1 LPAHPIST
9 TGLLSASCL
18 IGALA
23 VVMTGSSRAAVPE
36 DTMRAWRDKA
46 PEALDVTV
54 LSSDQASTTNVRRD
68 RTPPSTV
75 TTAIVTLNARVDYVR
90 RTASGVMKDS
100 MIVVRYQ
107 VTRED
112 PPVPGVTGNR
122 ALLTGEKA
130 TVYLKNMGAN
140 DFVPA
145 CEARLVPQPR

>member
-1 LPAHPIST
+1 
-9 TGLLSASCL
+9 LLSASCL
-18 IGALA
+18 IGAIA

-68 RTPPSTV
+68 RTPASTV

-145 CEARLVPQPR
+145 CEACLVPQPR

>member
-1 LPAHPIST
+1 
-9 TGLLSASCL
+9 
-18 IGALA
+18 
-23 VVMTGSSRAAVPE
+23 
-36 DTMRAWRDKA
+36 
-46 PEALDVTV
+46 
-54 LSSDQASTTNVRRD
+54 
-68 RTPPSTV
+68 
-75 TTAIVTLNARVDYVR
+75 
-90 RTASGVMKDS
+90 

-145 CEARLVPQPR
+145 CEACLVPQPR